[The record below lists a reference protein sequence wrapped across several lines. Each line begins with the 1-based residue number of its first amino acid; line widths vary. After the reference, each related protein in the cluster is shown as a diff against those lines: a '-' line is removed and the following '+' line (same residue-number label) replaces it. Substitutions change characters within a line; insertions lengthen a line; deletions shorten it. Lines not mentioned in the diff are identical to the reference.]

1 MNRYRLKSRFYSRSP
16 MSLRCLV
23 CPRELSG
30 ISSHKTI
37 CLQFV
42 LDVVF
47 ASKNNLFTTLSK
59 PDERTMMT
67 AQGWRCVIRK
77 ENANV

>member
-1 MNRYRLKSRFYSRSP
+1 MTSTCFQLP
-16 MSLRCLV
+16 MFQRCSVSLIEQSEIFCKM
-23 CPRELSG
+23 ES
-30 ISSHKTI
+30 

-47 ASKNNLFTTLSK
+47 ASKNKLFATLSMT
-59 PDERTMMT
+59 DERTMMT

>member
-1 MNRYRLKSRFYSRSP
+1 MNQSYSLLPMLRRCSTSASGRSVIS
-16 MSLRCLV
+16 SLRV
-23 CPRELSG
+23 IFRR
-30 ISSHKTI
+30 
-37 CLQFV
+37 FV

-47 ASKNNLFTTLSK
+47 ASKNKLFATLSMT
-59 PDERTMMT
+59 DERTMMT

>member
-1 MNRYRLKSRFYSRSP
+1 MIYHQTTSLSCSRSVKYQRCSTSASGRSVIS
-16 MSLRCLV
+16 SLRV
-23 CPRELSG
+23 IFRR
-30 ISSHKTI
+30 
-37 CLQFV
+37 FV

-47 ASKNNLFTTLSK
+47 ASKNKLFATLSMT
-59 PDERTMMT
+59 DERTMMT